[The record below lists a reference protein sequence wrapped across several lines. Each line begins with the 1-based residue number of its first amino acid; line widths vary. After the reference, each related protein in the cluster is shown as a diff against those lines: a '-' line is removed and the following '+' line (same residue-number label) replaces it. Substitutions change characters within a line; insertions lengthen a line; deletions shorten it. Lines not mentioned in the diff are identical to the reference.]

1 MTRYRK
7 KSVKVLQ
14 ANAGSGRS
22 SDKVWFGIWLAWTAF
37 VTIALIGALATG
49 GDWLSLCNMGLTEEE
64 VIRCRDCEHSIRSNG
79 DWFCFQLHKV
89 YGDPTYIE
97 SWRMLETKPDG
108 YCAWAVRR

>member
-1 MTRYRK
+1 MRGMEG
-7 KSVKVLQ
+7 SV
-14 ANAGSGRS
+14 
-22 SDKVWFGIWLAWTAF
+22 TEY
-37 VTIALIGALATG
+37 IGYKDPV
-49 GDWLSLCNMGLTEEE
+49 GDGLCNMGLTEEE

-108 YCAWAVRR
+108 YCAWAARRS